1 MAVHSTAGPTGIT
14 EPVTI
19 NRITVHDV
27 IASIDQGIDD
37 FRQNPSHMIFLT
49 LLFPIIGI
57 LLGRLALGHEILPL
71 LFPVTA
77 GFTLVGPLAALGI
90 YEMSR
95 RREQGRKLAWRYAF
109 NILLAPNLWSIVI
122 LGFFLM
128 GLFISWLLTANW
140 LFQSLLGQIPVTSL
154 WQLMRLVI
162 TTSEGHQL
170 ILWGNGIGFLF
181 AITVFLTSA
190 ISFPMLL
197 DRNVGL
203 LTAIAASA
211 KSVFLNPIPMAFWG
225 AIIATALFLGCIL
238 LFAGLALVLPIL
250 GHATWHVYRKLVTH

>member
-77 GFTLVGPLAALGI
+77 GFTLVGPLAALGS
-90 YEMSR
+90 M
-95 RREQGRKLAWRYAF
+95 K
-109 NILLAPNLWSIVI
+109 
-122 LGFFLM
+122 
-128 GLFISWLLTANW
+128 
-140 LFQSLLGQIPVTSL
+140 
-154 WQLMRLVI
+154 
-162 TTSEGHQL
+162 
-170 ILWGNGIGFLF
+170 
-181 AITVFLTSA
+181 
-190 ISFPMLL
+190 
-197 DRNVGL
+197 
-203 LTAIAASA
+203 
-211 KSVFLNPIPMAFWG
+211 
-225 AIIATALFLGCIL
+225 
-238 LFAGLALVLPIL
+238 
-250 GHATWHVYRKLVTH
+250 